1 MAYWQVDK
9 HRKKVYNYSLS
20 IQYFKEERGV
30 EMICKIADLTVD
42 VPESGN
48 MGDRCKDYITN
59 AACSP
64 DITVLADQY
73 RPDRYQNANE
83 ETVCYMESGFQ
94 FYRELLKYN
103 GIMLHSSAVTYEGR
117 AYLFSG
123 PCGMGKSTH
132 TRLWQKV
139 FGDKAVVF
147 NDDKPAIRKL
157 DGVYY
162 AYGTPWCGK
171 DGINA
176 NMKLPLAGICFLKRG
191 EQNTI
196 RRLNGFE
203 AATNSMAQTLHRF
216 KDESNL
222 SLMLAFVDELINSIP
237 VFEFK
242 NLPVPDAAH
251 LSYQTMCQA
260 AKEVG
265 L

>member
-1 MAYWQVDK
+1 
-9 HRKKVYNYSLS
+9 
-20 IQYFKEERGV
+20 
-30 EMICKIADLTVD
+30 MICKIADLLVD
-42 VPESGN
+42 VPISGD
-48 MGDRCKDYITN
+48 MEERCTTYLSDDQS
-59 AACSP
+59 SP
-64 DITVLADQY
+64 DITILSDQY
-73 RPDRYQNANE
+73 RPDRYPNASE
-83 ETVCYMESGFQ
+83 KMVCYMESGFQ
-94 FYRELLKYN
+94 FYRELLKHN
-103 GIMLHSSAVTYEGR
+103 GIMLHSSAVAYKGK

-132 TRLWQKV
+132 TRLWQQT
-139 FGDKAVVF
+139 FGEGTVVF

-157 DGVYY
+157 EGVYY

-203 AATNSMAQTLHRF
+203 AAKSIMAQTLHRF

-222 SLMLAFVDELINSIP
+222 SLMLSFVDRLIEEIPIFEL
-237 VFEFK
+237 K
-242 NLPVPDAAH
+242 NLPEPDAAR